1 MAYCNEIINAID
13 TAIVVGSLIDSRFQ
27 NRAFAGLCF
36 LTPAKIKDG
45 TQAVLVPAKVTTVGE
60 CSFIVPDDN
69 FNLISY
75 HRLISNVY
83 SPAPSQFGDGTDYQN
98 CTTDVL
104 LTVIGFTNKLRLTA
118 DQIEALFIAGFPNT
132 FTTAFKA
139 SIQLKELTAQ
149 VLSSSFDSNAIFNQ
163 EYRGEQYFLKPE
175 TIIFQ
180 IRYRIEAIF
189 KKGCF
194 DICCDPVA

>member
-1 MAYCNEIINAID
+1 MAYCSDIINTID
-13 TAIVVGSLIDSRFQ
+13 TAIVAASLTDARFQ
-27 NRAFAGLCF
+27 NRAFAGLCY

-45 TQAVLVPAKVTTVGE
+45 TTAVLVPAKVTSVGE

-83 SPAPSQFGDGTDYQN
+83 SAAPSQFGDGTDYQN
-98 CTTDVL
+98 CVTDVL

-132 FTTAFKA
+132 FTTAFKS

-149 VLSSSFDSNAIFNQ
+149 VLSSSFDSNAIFNT
-163 EYRGEQYFLKPE
+163 EYRGETYFLKPE
-175 TIIFQ
+175 TIMFQ
-180 IRYRIEAIF
+180 IRYRIEAVF

-194 DICCDPVA
+194 DICCEPEE